1 MRSPLAKP
9 SRTSQR
15 QRWALA
21 TLLLACALVLAL
33 GGAQAQAAPKGVVAI
48 FGSAGTQG
56 AQFNTPRGVAVRES
70 NGHIYVVDS
79 ANHRVQRFDAMGFV
93 SAWGRDVIN
102 GGATG
107 FEICT
112 VAMTC
117 KQGSTGTPADGPG
130 GELNSPQGIAID
142 QSDGSVYVTD
152 QGNLRVQKFDEA
164 GNFLLA
170 FGKDVVTGGGTGFE
184 ICTVAA
190 SCKQGVSGALGGE
203 FASTFSGHVA
213 VSPVDGN
220 VLVADPGNRRV
231 QEFDSSG
238 AFVRARGFDVI
249 QPGKPGNVPV
259 NERQTV
265 TVRATGG
272 TFTMTFIDQTTA
284 PIAFDASSG
293 AVQTALEGLDNLNPG
308 DVIVTGDAGG
318 PWSVEFAGARADP
331 DVAEMA
337 GTSTNLRGRFRT
349 VTVATAAQGAG
360 TFEICTVAADCKIG
374 AAGGSGVGQFAT
386 SQPTRVAVDSS
397 GFIYTVENT
406 GNFRVQRFHP
416 DAASR
421 GIFAPDHASGTNSFT
436 APSDVAV
443 DLTNDHVFVTK
454 ADNSSGVTERQVLEL
469 DIAGG
474 LVETHAAGGGLPA
487 VNGMA
492 VDSSSD
498 QIYLTPVAPQAN
510 RVFVLGDITP
520 PSATIAPTT
529 DVTATSATFHG
540 TVNPNGGSLTT
551 GYHFEY
557 SDDGGFTWT
566 SVPIP
571 DEPVGDDT
579 ADHPVSEA
587 ATDLEPNTDYRV
599 RLVASRPFAG
609 GSATS
614 AVDTFK
620 TDPAPPTVSG
630 VEAREITDTTAVLG
644 GRVDPNHSQT
654 TYHFEYGTDTSYGN
668 TTPVDSAGSGAR
680 SVAVSKAITGLQP
693 NTAYHFRLV
702 ASNPAGE
709 TEGTDHTFT
718 TDADPPQPSGRAY
731 EMVSPLD
738 KNGGDILRDVA
749 TGVQLA
755 HQTGAAASGDAVA
768 YVSRLGFGDLES
780 GAGALNI
787 PNYLARRGD
796 DGWTTEG
803 IVPPV
808 AGDFPGGT
816 AEAPRV
822 TGLSLDTLASF
833 GVSGAPL
840 TPDAERLNGSHGLY
854 MRRAG
859 QTADQ
864 RYTLISAPSDTLD
877 PPDTN
882 PTFQAARFNW
892 EASTPDARHVVFNSS
907 RQLLPGAPGHAT
919 GGNPNAVYE
928 WVDGTL
934 RLASVLPPGLLLSA
948 NPGVIAGGGSLDL
961 RAGNLHGDHVISD
974 DGRRVFFTADT
985 NASGGSDVLF
995 VREDG
1000 AATRIVSAS
1009 ERPADSSQPLRAS
1022 TFWAAKGADGSVAF
1036 FTSSSLLTADAVI
1049 APLGGPMLYRWDANA
1064 PVEESAEDCGDP
1076 EVAGERCHLSAIS
1089 PDPLGAPRV
1098 IGPAA
1103 VSDDAT
1109 SVYFVALGQ
1118 LAPEAT
1124 RGVPNLYLWRQGQG
1138 VRYIATLDATGS
1150 SLSSAVDSQ
1159 LWEMVWAENGG
1170 RGARV
1175 SADGERLLFASYAQL
1190 DPAYDTT
1197 EDSPADCG
1205 DAEVAGDRCRQIYLY
1220 DAPSDRVR
1228 CLTCVAGAPV
1238 TGDANLFGNGDQR
1251 RPVVDPPNAAVMA
1264 PLDLP
1269 RNLSADGRRAFFETA
1284 RPLVTADEND
1294 AIDVY
1299 EWEDSDL
1306 DGQGELRLIS
1316 SGQGVTDSKFLD
1328 ASASGRDVFFTSRD
1342 RLVGIDTDNQVDLYD
1357 ARGGGG
1363 IAAQNPSA
1371 PPPPCEGDDCQGTP
1385 SGAPFLPGVGSG
1397 GTSHGD
1403 LRPGARPSFSV
1414 ARLSRKQQAQLA
1426 RGRRVLVRVRT
1437 NRAGKVRLAA
1447 RAKLGRRM
1455 RTVATASKTARKAGS
1470 VRLSLKLSRAALREL
1485 TRKRTLK
1492 VTLAV
1497 RFTGVREAKTSTVS
1511 LRRARG
1517 AGERRSR

>member
-1 MRSPLAKP
+1 MRSPLAKA
-9 SRTSQR
+9 SRSSQR
-15 QRWALA
+15 RRAALA

-33 GGAQAQAAPKGVVAI
+33 GGAQAQGAPKGLVDV

-56 AQFNTPRGVAVRES
+56 AQFNTPRGVAVRQS
-70 NGHIYVVDS
+70 NGEIFVVDS

-102 GGATG
+102 GGGTG

-117 KQGSTGTPADGPG
+117 KQGSTGPASPPDGPA
-130 GELNSPQGIAID
+130 GELSSPQGIAID
-142 QSDGSVYVTD
+142 TFDGSVYVTD
-152 QGNLRVQKFDEA
+152 QGNLRVQKFDA
-164 GNFLLA
+164 DGNFLLA

-220 VLVADPGNRRV
+220 VVVADPGNRRV

-272 TFTMTFIDQTTA
+272 TFTLTFIDQTTA
-284 PIAFDASSG
+284 PIAFDASPA

-318 PWSVEFAGARADP
+318 PWSVEFAGARADT
-331 DVAEMA
+331 DVAEMT
-337 GTSTNLRGRFRT
+337 GGSTNLRGRFRT

-360 TFEICTVAADCKIG
+360 SFEVCTVAADCKIG

-421 GIFAPDHASGTNSFT
+421 GIFAPDHASGTNSST

-454 ADNSSGVTERQVLEL
+454 ADNSSGVTERQVIEL

-498 QIYLTPVAPQAN
+498 RIYLTPIAPQAN
-510 RVFVLGDITP
+510 RIFVLGEITP
-520 PSATIAPTT
+520 PSATIAPSSA
-529 DVTATSATFHG
+529 VTATSVTFHG

-557 SDDGGFTWT
+557 SDDGGFTWI

-571 DEPVGDDT
+571 DDDVGNGT
-579 ADHPVSEA
+579 ADVPVSEA
-587 ATDLEPNTDYRV
+587 VTGLEPNTDYQV

-614 AVDTFK
+614 AVDTF
-620 TDPAPPTVSG
+620 TTPAAPPSIGG
-630 VEAREITDTTAVLG
+630 VGAREITDTTAVLG
-644 GRVDPNHSQT
+644 ARVDPNHSQT
-654 TYHFEYGTDTSYGN
+654 TYHFEYGTDTGYGN

-693 NTAYHFRLV
+693 STEYHFRLV
-702 ASNPAGE
+702 ASNPAGD
-709 TEGTDHTFT
+709 TEGADHAFT
-718 TDADPPQPSGRAY
+718 TDANPPQPSGRAY

-738 KNGGDILRDVA
+738 KNGGDIVRDLPDA
-749 TGVQLA
+749 SPPLSY
-755 HQTGAAASGDAVA
+755 QTGAAASGDAVA
-768 YVSRLGFGDLES
+768 YISRANFGDLDT
-780 GAGALNI
+780 GAALFNT

-796 DGWTTEG
+796 DGWITEG
-803 IVPPV
+803 ITPP
-808 AGDFPGGT
+808 AEDDFPGGSVQ
-816 AEAPRV
+816 APRV
-822 TGLSLDTLASF
+822 TGLSLDTSRSF
-833 GVSGAPL
+833 GVSGALL
-840 TPDAERLNGSHGLY
+840 TPEAERLGGSDGLY
-854 MRRAG
+854 MRSTG

-864 RYTLISAPSDTLD
+864 RYTLISAPPVTLD
-877 PPDTN
+877 PDTN
-882 PTFQAARFNW
+882 ASNVALRFNW
-892 EASTPDARHVVFNSS
+892 EASTPDARHVVFSSS
-907 RQLLPGAPGHAT
+907 RRLLPGAPGDVSGT
-919 GGNPNAVYE
+919 SNAVYE

-934 RLASVLPPGLLLSA
+934 RLASVLPPGLSLSG
-948 NPGVIAGGGSLDL
+948 NPTVVAGGGGPSLRNGD
-961 RAGNLHGDHVISD
+961 LHGDHVISD
-974 DGRRVFFTADT
+974 DGRRLFFTADT
-985 NASGGSDVLF
+985 STAGGSDVLF

-1000 AATRIVSAS
+1000 AQTRIVSAS
-1009 ERPADSSQPLRAS
+1009 ERPGDPPQAPRSSE
-1022 TFWAAKGADGSVAF
+1022 FWAAKSADGSVAF
-1036 FTSSSLLTADAVI
+1036 FTSSALLTADAVI
-1049 APLGGPMLYRWDANA
+1049 APAGGPMLYRWDANA
-1064 PVEESAEDCGDP
+1064 P
-1076 EVAGERCHLSAIS
+1076 AGQRLSAIS

-1098 IGPAA
+1098 FGPAA

-1109 SVYFVALGQ
+1109 SVYFVAFGE
-1118 LAPEAT
+1118 LAPGAT
-1124 RGVPNLYLWRQGQG
+1124 RGMPNLYLWRQGQG
-1138 VRYIATLDATGS
+1138 VRYVATLDPTGAGINSGVDS
-1150 SLSSAVDSQ
+1150 SLWN
-1159 LWEMVWAENGG
+1159 LTWADNGG

-1190 DPAYDTT
+1190 DPSYDTT
-1197 EDSPADCG
+1197 EESPDDCG
-1205 DAEVAGDRCRQIYLY
+1205 DPEVAGERCRQIYLF
-1220 DAPSDRVR
+1220 DAPSGQVS
-1228 CLTCVAGAPV
+1228 CLTCVAGVPV
-1238 TGDANLFGNGDQR
+1238 DGDTNLFGNGDDR
-1251 RPVVDPPNAAVMA
+1251 RPVAQRPVEA

-1316 SGQGVTDSKFLD
+1316 SGRSATDSKFVD
-1328 ASASGRDVFFTSRD
+1328 ASASGDDVFFTTRD

-1357 ARGGGG
+1357 ARVGGG
-1363 IAAQNPSA
+1363 IAAQHPAPA
-1371 PPPPCEGDDCQGTP
+1371 PPPCDGEDCQGTP
-1385 SGAPFLPGVGSG
+1385 SGAPFLPRVGSG
-1397 GTSHGD
+1397 ATSHGD
-1403 LRPGARPSFSV
+1403 LRPGTRPSFSV

-1426 RGRRVLVRVRT
+1426 RGRQVPVRVRV
-1437 NRAGKVRLAA
+1437 NQAGKVRLAA

-1455 RTVATASKTARKAGS
+1455 RTVDSASKTARRAGS
-1470 VRLSLKLSRAALREL
+1470 LRLSLKLSRAALREL
-1485 TRKRTLK
+1485 TRKRKLK

-1497 RFTGVREAKTSTVS
+1497 RFTGVREAKTSSVS

-1517 AGERRSR
+1517 AGERRPR